1 MPSFD
6 VVNKV
11 NMQEVANAV
20 NNANKEVAQRYDFR
34 GSETTIELDSGG
46 GQIVIRTE
54 DEMKIEAVQDVIVTQ
69 AVRRKLNSECLEFKE
84 PQPAGGKTMRQEVLI
99 HQGID
104 REIAQKIVKDV
115 KGMKM
120 KVQIA
125 IQGDELRV
133 TGKKRDDLQG
143 VIAYLK
149 SEQYGIPLQFIN
161 MRD

>member
-11 NMQEVANAV
+11 NMQEIANTV
-20 NNANKEVAQRYDFR
+20 NNASKEVAQRYDFR
-34 GSETTIELDSGG
+34 GSNTQISLDAEDNK
-46 GQIVIRTE
+46 IAIRTE
-54 DEMKIEAVQDVIVTQ
+54 DEMKIQ
-69 AVRRKLNSECLEFKE
+69 AVRDVLLTHAARRKVDVGCLEFKE
-84 PQPAGGKTMRQEVLI
+84 PQPAGGKTLRQEVLI

-115 KGMKM
+115 KGTKA
-120 KVQIA
+120 KVQVA

-133 TGKKRDDLQG
+133 TGKQRDDLQG
-143 VIAYLK
+143 VIAFLK
-149 SEQYGIPLQFIN
+149 AQSYGVPLQFSN

>member
-11 NMQEVANAV
+11 NMQEIANTV
-20 NNANKEVAQRYDFR
+20 NNASKEVTQRYDFR
-34 GSETTIELDSGG
+34 CSNTQISLDAEANK
-46 GQIVIRTE
+46 IAIRTE
-54 DEMKIEAVQDVIVTQ
+54 DEMKIA
-69 AVRRKLNSECLEFKE
+69 AVREVLLTHAARRKVDVGCLEFKE
-84 PQPAGGKTMRQEVLI
+84 AQPAGGKTLRQEVLI

-115 KGMKM
+115 KGMKA
-120 KVQIA
+120 KVQVA

-133 TGKKRDDLQG
+133 TGKQRDDLQG
-143 VIAYLK
+143 VIAFLK
-149 SEQYGIPLQFIN
+149 SQSYGVPLQFSN

>member
-84 PQPAGGKTMRQEVLI
+84 PLPAGGKTMRQEVLI
-99 HQGID
+99 
-104 REIAQKIVKDV
+104 
-115 KGMKM
+115 
-120 KVQIA
+120 
-125 IQGDELRV
+125 
-133 TGKKRDDLQG
+133 
-143 VIAYLK
+143 
-149 SEQYGIPLQFIN
+149 
-161 MRD
+161 

>member
-11 NMQEVANAV
+11 NMQEIANTV
-20 NNANKEVAQRYDFR
+20 NNASKEVAQRYDFR
-34 GSETTIELDSGG
+34 GSNTQISLDAEEHN
-46 GQIVIRTE
+46 IAIRTE
-54 DEMKIEAVQDVIVTQ
+54 DEMKIA
-69 AVRRKLNSECLEFKE
+69 AVRDVLLTHAARRKVDVGCLEFKE
-84 PQPAGGKTMRQEVLI
+84 PQPAGGKTLRQEVLI

-115 KGMKM
+115 KGMKA
-120 KVQIA
+120 KVQVA

-133 TGKKRDDLQG
+133 TGKQRDDLQG
-143 VIAYLK
+143 VIAFLK
-149 SEQYGIPLQFIN
+149 SQSYGVPLQFSN